1 MRVAFLGLGIM
12 GSRMAVNLAKKGHTV
27 TAWNRTKSRADALAS
42 SGVTAAATPADA
54 TRGAEALAMCLA
66 DPPAVESAFFGEKG
80 AMNGALETLAEGA
93 IVVDLSTGSPAL
105 AKRLD
110 EAVRAKG
117 GRFVESPVTGSK
129 NGAAAG
135 TLTLMCGGDE
145 AALAAAKPILD
156 AIATKVIHIGAVGT
170 ATRVKLM
177 GNTVIGL
184 MLEALCEGIVL
195 CEKAGI
201 PPAKLLEVI
210 QASGYASPYWD
221 FKGKAILA
229 GDFDTHFS
237 VDLMHKD
244 LALALESANELKVPA
259 PGLALML
266 EQFRTLRAMG
276 AGGEDI
282 AALIKGVRRAASA

>member
-27 TAWNRTKSRADALAS
+27 TAWNRTRSRADALAS

-66 DPPAVESAFFGEKG
+66 DPPAVESAFFGK
-80 AMNGALETLAEGA
+80 AGALETLASGA

-110 EAVRAKG
+110 DAVRAIG

-244 LALALESANELKVPA
+244 LTLALESANELKVPA

-282 AALIKGVRRAASA
+282 AALIKGVRRAAGA

>member
-1 MRVAFLGLGIM
+1 MRVAFLGLGLM
-12 GSRMAVNLAKKGHTV
+12 GSRMAANLTKKGHTV
-27 TAWNRTKSRADALAS
+27 TGWNRTRSRTDALAS
-42 SGVTAAATPADA
+42 AGVTAAATPAEA
-54 TRGAEALAMCLA
+54 ARGAEALAMCLA
-66 DPPAVESAFFGEKG
+66 DPPAVESAFFGTD
-80 AMNGALETLAEGA
+80 GALSTLETGA

-145 AALAAAKPILD
+145 SAIAAAKPILD

-210 QASGYASPYWD
+210 QSSGYASPYWD

-229 GDFDTHFS
+229 SDFETHFS

-244 LALALESANELKVPA
+244 LTLALDSANELKVPV
-259 PGLALML
+259 PGLAMMR
-266 EQFRTLRAMG
+266 EQFQTLRAMG

-282 AALIKGVRRAASA
+282 AALIKAVRRSAGA

>member
-1 MRVAFLGLGIM
+1 M
-12 GSRMAVNLAKKGHTV
+12 GRGMAANLAKKGHAV
-27 TAWNRTKSRADALAS
+27 SVWNRTKSRAAAL
-42 SGVTAAATPADA
+42 GDFVTVAATPAEA
-54 TRGAEALAMCLA
+54 ARGAEAIALSLA
-66 DPPAVESAFFGEKG
+66 DPPAVESAVFGADG
-80 AMNGALETLAEGA
+80 VMETLAKGSVL
-93 IVVDLSTGSPAL
+93 IDFSTGSVAL

-110 EAVRAKG
+110 EAARAKG
-117 GRFVESPVTGSK
+117 ACFVESPVTGSK

-145 AALAAAKPILD
+145 ASIAQARPVLD
-156 AIATKVIHIGAVGT
+156 AIATKVIHVGPVGT

-177 GNTVIGL
+177 GNTIIGL
-184 MLEALCEGIVL
+184 MLEALCEGFVL

-201 PPAKLLEVI
+201 APAKLLEVI

-229 GDFDTHFS
+229 GDFETHFS

-244 LALALESANELKVPA
+244 LTLALESANELKVPV
-259 PGLALML
+259 PGLALVR
-266 EQFRTLRAMG
+266 EQFQALRAMG

-282 AALIKGVRRAASA
+282 AALVKAVRRGAGA

>member
-1 MRVAFLGLGIM
+1 MRVAFLGLGLM
-12 GSRMAVNLAKKGHTV
+12 GSRMAANLAKKGHDV
-27 TAWNRTKSRADALAS
+27 VAWNRTKRATDLAL
-42 SGVTAAATPADA
+42 AATPADA
-54 TRGAEALAMCLA
+54 AKNADAVAMCLA
-66 DPPAVESAFFGEKG
+66 DPPAVESAFFGKQ
-80 AMNGALETLAEGA
+80 GALETLRDGA
-93 IVVDLSTGSPAL
+93 IVVDFSTGSPAL
-105 AKRLD
+105 AQKLD
-110 EAVRAKG
+110 AAVRAKKG
-117 GRFVESPVTGSK
+117 TFVESPVTGSK

-145 AALAAAKPILD
+145 AAIAAAKPILD
-156 AIATKVIHIGAVGT
+156 AVATKVIGVGPVGS

-184 MLEALCEGIVL
+184 MLEALCEGVVL

-244 LALALESANELKVPA
+244 LTLALESANELKVPV
-259 PGLALML
+259 PGLTMIR
-266 EQFRTLRAMG
+266 EQFQVLRAMG
-276 AGGEDI
+276 KGSEDI
-282 AALIKGVRRAASA
+282 AALIKTVRRGAGSPD

>member
-1 MRVAFLGLGIM
+1 M
-12 GSRMAVNLAKKGHTV
+12 GSRMAANLATKGHEV
-27 TAWNRTKSRADALAS
+27 VAWNRTKRATSGLAL
-42 SGVTAAATPADA
+42 AATPADA
-54 TRGAEALAMCLA
+54 AKNADALAMCLA
-66 DPPAVESAFFGEKG
+66 DPPAVESAFFGKSG
-80 AMNGALETLAEGA
+80 GMPGALETLRDGA
-93 IVVDLSTGSPAL
+93 IVVDFSTGSPAL
-105 AKRLD
+105 AQKLD
-110 EAVRAKG
+110 SAVRAKKG
-117 GRFVESPVTGSK
+117 AFVESPVTGSK

-156 AIATKVIHIGAVGT
+156 AVATKVIHIGAVGT

-195 CEKAGI
+195 CEKSGI

-210 QASGYASPYWD
+210 QASGYASPYWE

-244 LALALESANELKVPA
+244 LTLALESANELKVPA
-259 PGLALML
+259 PGLTMIR
-266 EQFRTLRAMG
+266 EQFQVVRAMG
-276 AGGEDI
+276 KGHEDI
-282 AALIKGVRRAASA
+282 AALIKAVRRSAGAPD